1 MVPGDLATRH
11 HERTRGRGEQRFQK
25 RTMQAPTGQFL
36 ETIREMAGL
45 KGYHISLASG
55 LETFSIGGR
64 FFGHSGLEPS
74 VVKLYGFEP
83 HIFALSPQSFQGEER
98 GRLGLRDRVDE
109 GPLFGQIVLDGR
121 VYSG

>member
-1 MVPGDLATRH
+1 MVPGDFATRH
-11 HERTRGRGEQRFQK
+11 HERMR
-25 RTMQAPTGQFL
+25 RTTVPKANNASSDKSIL

-45 KGYHISLASG
+45 KGYYISLASE

-74 VVKLYGFEP
+74 VVKQYGFEP
-83 HIFALSPQSFQGEER
+83 HIFTLSPQSFQGEER